1 MVGFKSLTAK
11 EGGTRIRNWHFG
23 ISARTYSWPFAGLAL
38 RGHVAFTE
46 NGFLYE
52 SKAKQHAA
60 RRNQC
65 KSWYNDDWLDR
76 MVATMSFLAGDGPEI
91 VIPLSGDQQI
101 GVQKYP
107 VLFESPVSF
116 ELIDEEAAIAES
128 GDYDDDQDDGEEGE
142 V

>member
-1 MVGFKSLTAK
+1 
-11 EGGTRIRNWHFG
+11 
-23 ISARTYSWPFAGLAL
+23 
-38 RGHVAFTE
+38 
-46 NGFLYE
+46 
-52 SKAKQHAA
+52 
-60 RRNQC
+60 
-65 KSWYNDDWLDR
+65 
-76 MVATMSFLAGDGPEI
+76 MSFLAGDGPEI